1 MLKALYRASKNGTVA
16 LSPQAYEGRCA
27 FNNMAT
33 ITLGMRTDSIDHPLI
48 AEGLKMAR
56 EFMNISAP
64 MSNLY
69 DFVPSFM
76 QKLPWSIKRRGEK
89 LHRDMIEVYGGMI
102 QEIDKNMKAGIETT
116 DCLTKTLL
124 SVRDQEGLDDLDIS
138 MLVSA
143 FMVGGVE
150 TTASVMQWFTALIP
164 AYPEVQR
171 NAQEELDRVVGRSRL
186 PAVED
191 EANLPYCHAIIKEV
205 ERCFNPIWLGTPHAA
220 SQDFEYEGKL
230 IPKGT
235 VVVLNT
241 WTMHHSPDRWENP
254 TEFNVS
260 YPTALHFQK
269 FLLLQLLTGL
279 LAGAL
284 HT

>member
-1 MLKALYRASKNGTVA
+1 MLEALYRASKNGTVA
-16 LSPQAYEGRCA
+16 LSPQAYEGRCVW
-27 FNNMAT
+27 NNMAT

-48 AEGLKMAR
+48 EEGLRMAR
-56 EFMNISAP
+56 GFMNISAP
-64 MSNLY
+64 MSNLV

-76 QKLPWSIKRRGEK
+76 QKLLPWSIKRRGEK
-89 LHRDMIEVYGGMI
+89 LHRDMITVYGGMI
-102 QEIDKNMKAGIETT
+102 DKIDQDMKTGVETP

-124 SVRDQEGLDDLDIS
+124 SVHEQEGLDDLDIS

-143 FMVGGVE
+143 FMVDDVE

-171 NAQEELDRVVGRSRL
+171 KAQEELDRVVGRGRL

-220 SQDFEYEGKL
+220 SQNFEYEGKL
-230 IPKGT
+230 IPKG
-235 VVVLNT
+235 
-241 WTMHHSPDRWENP
+241 D
-254 TEFNVS
+254 
-260 YPTALHFQK
+260 
-269 FLLLQLLTGL
+269 GG
-279 LAGAL
+279 GAEYL
-284 HT
+284 DYTS